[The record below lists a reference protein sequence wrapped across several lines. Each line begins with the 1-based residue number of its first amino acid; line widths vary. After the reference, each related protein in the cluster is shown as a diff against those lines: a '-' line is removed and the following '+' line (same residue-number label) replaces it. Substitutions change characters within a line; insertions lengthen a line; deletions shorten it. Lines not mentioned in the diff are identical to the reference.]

1 VVIRREQLLTE
12 AGSQV
17 QQMRHLLECAWP
29 AVLDAARQPF
39 RSVTWTAALAVVTG
53 RGRQKPCLRIV
64 RNVFAALTDRTGVS
78 AQRPGALERIAL
90 LLENWQRPRSR
101 RQPDGRMADHRVT
114 SSSPGLPALHGGL
127 PVSGHGYQGHVS
139 RCQMASALSVWAR
152 KTAIQDQRC

>member
-1 VVIRREQLLTE
+1 MVIRREQLLTE

-90 LLENWQRPRSR
+90 LMETGSGPEVAGNPTGAWQTT
-101 RQPDGRMADHRVT
+101 G
-114 SSSPGLPALHGGL
+114 
-127 PVSGHGYQGHVS
+127 
-139 RCQMASALSVWAR
+139 
-152 KTAIQDQRC
+152 